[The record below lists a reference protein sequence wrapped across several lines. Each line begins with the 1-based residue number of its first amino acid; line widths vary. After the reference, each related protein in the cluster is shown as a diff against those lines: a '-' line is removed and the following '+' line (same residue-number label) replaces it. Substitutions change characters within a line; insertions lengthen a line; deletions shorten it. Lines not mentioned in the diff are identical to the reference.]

1 MRRTRRQRLVSWVT
15 VLSLVVVMGVLA
27 WWLRRGA
34 DSAAMASQTDGP
46 PAAVVSAHPAAAIPT
61 PAVAAAPAAAAT
73 PAVAATP
80 AEPAITISRG
90 RDAAATAE
98 PASQPTTRLSST
110 RPTSGPIDG
119 PAALALGRTKLAA
132 DDLVNAREVLNN
144 ALVAGTLSD
153 TETAEAKKMI
163 AEMSKAMI
171 FSNRRLPGDPWIIA
185 HQVEPGEVLAKLG
198 SMNGLT
204 SSFLQQINGIPDAR
218 KLRAGYTIK
227 IVKGPFHAVVTKSAF
242 TMDIYL
248 GAPGGPGSM
257 YVTTF
262 RVGLGSDD
270 STPTGKWIVE
280 PGKKLPNPTY
290 YPPAGQGPVI
300 EAEDPKNPLGR
311 YWIGLKG
318 FEGQSVG
325 RLSYGIHGTI
335 EPNSIG
341 KQASLGCIRLL
352 NQDVAQVFTL
362 LVEGKSTVVVLP

>member
-1 MRRTRRQRLVSWVT
+1 MSWVA
-15 VLSLVVVMGVLA
+15 VLSLVTLTGVLA
-27 WWLRRGA
+27 WWFGGGA
-34 DSAAMASQTDGP
+34 DSAAMANPSDAP
-46 PAAVVSAHPAAAIPT
+46 PARTASPIPPALAASPT
-61 PAVAAAPAAAAT
+61 PPVAAASPTAPA
-73 PAVAATP
+73 P
-80 AEPAITISRG
+80 AEPTITISRG
-90 RDAAATAE
+90 RDAAPTTE
-98 PASQPTTRLSST
+98 PASQPTTRFSST
-110 RPTSGPIDG
+110 RPTSAPTDG

-132 DDLVNAREVLNN
+132 DELVNAREVLNN
-144 ALVAGTLSD
+144 ALIAGNLSD
-153 TETAEAKKMI
+153 TEALEAKKMI
-163 AEMSKAMI
+163 AEMSKTLV
-171 FSNRRLPGDPWIIA
+171 FSNRRLQGDPWIIA

-204 SSFLQQINGIPDAR
+204 SSFLQQINGITDAR

-227 IVKGPFHAVVTKSAF
+227 IVKGPFHAVVTKRAF

-257 YVTTF
+257 YVTTY
-262 RVGLGSDD
+262 RVGLGTDD
-270 STPTGKWIVE
+270 STPTGKWLVE

-290 YPPAGQGPVI
+290 YPPPGQGPVI